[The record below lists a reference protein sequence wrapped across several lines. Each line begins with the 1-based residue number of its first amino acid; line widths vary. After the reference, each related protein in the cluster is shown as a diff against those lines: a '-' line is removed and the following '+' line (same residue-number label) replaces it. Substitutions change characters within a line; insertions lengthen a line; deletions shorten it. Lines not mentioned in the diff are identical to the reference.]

1 MTHRIAEITAPEVA
15 SRLAAGAVAILPMGS
30 LETHGPALPMGDYLV
45 AEEIAARIAAAAAAL
60 GADALVAPAI
70 PFGGE
75 DFFAG
80 VAGRHHPVHPD
91 AHRRHRRRRP
101 RPSSAPARARIL
113 IVNGHAGT
121 IGPAEAAARAARHR
135 HGVIIPALHLW
146 REAGKLHAELGGA
159 RRDLRPWRRPGGLG
173 DDAPAPR
180 SLPPRGGAPARGD
193 RPLPRPAADRLRRHP
208 QPWRG
213 FRRADV
219 GRGSRAR
226 RRRRPRPARRQSRR
240 MAAPSPTA
248 WSPPVPRC
256 ACSCATTRREACT
269 RHATA
274 RFR

>member
-45 AEEIAARIAAAAAAL
+45 AEDIAARIAAAALDL

-80 VAGRHHPVHPD
+80 VAGGITLSIPTLTAVITETAEAFIRTGT
-91 AHRRHRRRRP
+91 
-101 RPSSAPARARIL
+101 RAIL

-146 REAGKLHAELGGA
+146 REAGKLHAELDGAPETFGHGGDPVA
-159 RRDLRPWRRPGGLG
+159 SVTMHLRPDLCRPDAARPRTPTGPYLGLPPTGFGAIRSHGVDFAVPMWVEEVAPGGVA
-173 DDAPAPR
+173 APDPR
-180 SLPPRGGAPARGD
+180 AANAFRGRAIT
-193 RPLPRPAADRLRRHP
+193 DRL
-208 QPWRG
+208 
-213 FRRADV
+213 V
-219 GRGSRAR
+219 
-226 RRRRPRPARRQSRR
+226 
-240 MAAPSPTA
+240 AAGA
-248 WSPPVPRC
+248 AMCVQLRD
-256 ACSCATTRREACT
+256 
-269 RHATA
+269 HAA
-274 RFR
+274 